1 MKKILILF
9 CLLVS
14 FTIKAESFNYMYFGK
29 ANQSIESY
37 TRVNVDPVVLNF
49 IEELEAIQL
58 VFEGNSIMFY
68 VVKIY
73 EGESGTII
81 KTVASDGRQAGFSID
96 KSLTIFSLGEFIYVI
111 TNLPKYKW

>member
-1 MKKILILF
+1 
-9 CLLVS
+9 
-14 FTIKAESFNYMYFGK
+14 MYSGK

-68 VVKIY
+68 VVKSTK
-73 EGESGTII
+73 E
-81 KTVASDGRQAGFSID
+81 
-96 KSLTIFSLGEFIYVI
+96 
-111 TNLPKYKW
+111 KWHYY